1 MNRLGTDVVALAAI
15 LGSGA
20 VGGAVT
26 LAALDRAEQPAA
38 AECATASIMTAPRIV
53 VESGHSGHAIV
64 VAPRVR
70 VRHAGSCAG
79 MVIVDDMV
87 QADLDYAL
95 ADLEESRVKLE
106 RVFEQDFEQRLKEE
120 MARLEEELARLGDD
134 VGR

>member
-20 VGGAVT
+20 LGGAVT
-26 LAALDRAEQPAA
+26 LAALDRAEQPAMA
-38 AECATASIMTAPRIV
+38 DCATAPVITASRIV

-70 VRHAGSCAG
+70 VRHAGGCAG

-87 QADLDYAL
+87 QEELDFAL

-106 RVFEQDFEQRLKEE
+106 RVYEQDFEQRLKEE
-120 MARLEEELARLGDD
+120 MAKLEEELSRLGDD